1 MGGTERRRS
10 PKRGK
15 GQLGDGER
23 GWGGIGAGGRV
34 ERRGGREGKPHT
46 TLGMEDHA
54 AAAAKSL

>member
-23 GWGGIGAGGRV
+23 GWGGI
-34 ERRGGREGKPHT
+34 RGGGGKKRRERGKT
-46 TLGMEDHA
+46 THHA
-54 AAAAKSL
+54 GDGGPCFCCC